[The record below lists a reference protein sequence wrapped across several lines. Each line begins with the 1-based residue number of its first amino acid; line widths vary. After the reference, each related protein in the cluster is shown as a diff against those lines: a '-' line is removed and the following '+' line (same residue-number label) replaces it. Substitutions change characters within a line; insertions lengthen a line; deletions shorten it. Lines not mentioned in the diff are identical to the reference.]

1 MQAQPSFPSP
11 LHTPPQ
17 RPVTATAAGV
27 KAPQTPVRSSQ
38 PPAKRSASPK
48 PRSSAPKKTPS
59 ELGCEH
65 FASCSG
71 CSLETRLASP
81 PLLTDARIFSSTRG
95 VPALQ
100 SVLHRATGWRCRA
113 KLAVRGSP
121 GKPLLGLFK
130 RGSHDVVAIPKCKT
144 HHPRINE
151 AVALMTQVLT
161 QLKVAPYDEVAGT
174 GLLRYVQLTAVSS
187 QPKLTG
193 AEEDLQ
199 AQPAHASRSARSDS
213 PGRCSLAGEAPAL
226 GASVSAPS
234 QEAEDLHGGAAGP
247 VQVVLVIN
255 HPAPTPGT
263 PGTPP
268 PAAAPFG
275 PVSSLPLELTRLS
288 DILWAYGGPPP
299 TSPLWML
306 QGPAAAAAAAGSGG
320 DAARQGKAAAAAA
333 ARRGGPPPPS
343 PLLHSVWLNF
353 HPHGAAESAGGEK
366 DREEEGGG
374 SGSSSSKATT
384 PTATATAPTLKSRAA
399 SVAGSVPAST
409 PRTQALFV
417 SPPTP
422 APSPAASESGVA
434 STTKRTMMQNAQVQQ
449 QQQRPRQAA
458 GPGKA
463 SVPAAAAAAAE
474 PGGGVGS
481 GGSVGSNVVLGGGWQ
496 LLQGP
501 SKMWQRFGGADVCLA
516 PGSFVQANYGAFQ
529 KVLAA
534 IESQVPA
541 GSRVTELHSGVG
553 AIGLSLAASRKADIS
568 RLRCVEINPQAS
580 TRVVPPFRASLER
593 LAEQRHR
600 QRAPALDVQLI
611 TAAAGSDPW
620 AFLADSD
627 VVVVDP
633 PRKGLEA
640 PLLQALCS
648 IASDPPAAPHTP
660 PPHQPATPSLGDS
673 AVIGDHPSSGAS
685 GGSGSGSRS
694 LAQAVESLHLVGGR
708 VTPVTAVSETNTG
721 SGGGGGGSSGGGTRD
736 GAPVSYPTRLIYLS
750 CGFTAFQ
757 HDCDALLTAGWSLA
771 SSTAF
776 LFFPGTDSL
785 ETLAVFER
793 ATPQP

>member
-199 AQPAHASRSARSDS
+199 AQ
-213 PGRCSLAGEAPAL
+213 
-226 GASVSAPS
+226 
-234 QEAEDLHGGAAGP
+234 
-247 VQVVLVIN
+247 
-255 HPAPTPGT
+255 
-263 PGTPP
+263 
-268 PAAAPFG
+268 
-275 PVSSLPLELTRLS
+275 
-288 DILWAYGGPPP
+288 
-299 TSPLWML
+299 
-306 QGPAAAAAAAGSGG
+306 GPAAAAAAPAGSGYGKTGQG
-320 DAARQGKAAAAAA
+320 DAAKQGKAAAAAA
-333 ARRGGPPPPS
+333 AKKGGPPPPS

-353 HPHGAAESAGGEK
+353 HPHGTAESAGGEK

-374 SGSSSSKATT
+374 SSSSSSKATT

-399 SVAGSVPAST
+399 TVPGSVPAST
-409 PRTQALFV
+409 PRTKSLFE
-417 SPPTP
+417 SPPATL
-422 APSPAASESGVA
+422 SSRTAASKTAVA
-434 STTKRTMMQNAQVQQ
+434 STATATTQTGQAQQ
-449 QQQRPRQAA
+449 QQQQQQAA
-458 GPGKA
+458 SPGKA
-463 SVPAAAAAAAE
+463 SSVAAAAAAAAAAGAE

-481 GGSVGSNVVLGGGWQ
+481 GASGGSNVVLGGGWQ
-496 LLQGP
+496 LMQGP
-501 SKMWQRFGGADVCLA
+501 SNMWQRFGGADVCLA

-534 IESQVPA
+534 IESHVPA

-568 RLRCVEINPQAS
+568 HLRCVEINPQ
-580 TRVVPPFRASLER
+580 VVPPFRASLGR

-627 VVVVDP
+627 VVIVDP

-648 IASDPPAAPHTP
+648 IASPPSSAHTP
-660 PPHQPATPSLGDS
+660 SPPHQTSPPPLGDS
-673 AVIGDHPSSGAS
+673 AVIREHPSSGSNGGS
-685 GGSGSGSRS
+685 GGSSS
-694 LAQAVESLHLVGGR
+694 LAKAVESLHLVGGR
-708 VTPVTAVSETNTG
+708 VTSVTAVSETNTG
-721 SGGGGGGSSGGGTRD
+721 SGGGGSSSSSGGTSENT
-736 GAPVSYPTRLIYLS
+736 PVSYPSRLIYLS

-757 HDCDALLTAGWSLA
+757 HDCDALLTAGWTLA

-793 ATPQP
+793 VTPQQ